1 MGVIDPQLEDMGWT
15 PEEAAM
21 MRRIDP
27 VVRDRVL
34 DLLARVDGDLGFLA
48 VRALQ
53 VYCTCCSWNA
63 PNPTHGAFDRLASG
77 GQSRPYPF
85 NDLG

>member
-1 MGVIDPQLEDMGWT
+1 MDDDKLEDMGWT

-48 VRALQ
+48 VPRVSNIRQ
-53 VYCTCCSWNA
+53 T
-63 PNPTHGAFDRLASG
+63 DDEKG
-77 GQSRPYPF
+77 GK
-85 NDLG
+85 